1 VGGPQEWCWQQFV
14 EQHLIVVTKL
24 IGCQRYI
31 IFASFSRCIT
41 AFNSFSCLIAALLWL
56 HVLLIAPG
64 RQLHVGTDWFD
75 VQAAHVS
82 CICMA
87 VVGGNAIRVLLLHCD
102 ATCVSVPGSTD
113 ISFEDTD

>member
-1 VGGPQEWCWQQFV
+1 
-14 EQHLIVVTKL
+14 
-24 IGCQRYI
+24 
-31 IFASFSRCIT
+31 
-41 AFNSFSCLIAALLWL
+41 
-56 HVLLIAPG
+56 
-64 RQLHVGTDWFD
+64 